1 MFYETRARDKTL
13 LPHDPFKAIIAP
25 RPIGWIS
32 TRAKDGRVNLAPYSF
47 FNAFAS
53 VGAPIV
59 GFSSE
64 GYKDSAA
71 FAEESSEFVFNL
83 ATFDLMRA
91 MSETSA
97 PLPRGISE
105 FEHAGLTMAPCRL
118 VAAPRVA
125 EAHANLECKLTQ
137 LIRLKDSKGA
147 DLDNYLL
154 LGEVV
159 GFHIDDALIRNGRFD
174 TAAAA
179 PLARCGYQDYAVTDR
194 VITLARPAGGGD
206 AQNMAK
212 GGA

>member
-1 MFYETRARDKTL
+1 MFYETRARDKSL

-53 VGAPIV
+53 MEAPIV

-64 GYKDSAA
+64 GFKDSAA
-71 FAEESSEFVFNL
+71 FAEDGGEFVFNL
-83 ATFDLMRA
+83 ATEDLMRP

-97 PLPRGISE
+97 PLPRGTSE

-125 EAHANLECKLTQ
+125 EAHASLECKLTQ
-137 LIRLKDSKGA
+137 VIRLKRHTGA

-159 GFHIDDALIRNGRFD
+159 AFHLDDALIRNGRFD
-174 TAAAA
+174 TAAAR

-194 VITLARPAGGGD
+194 LIALARPAGGGD
-206 AQNMAK
+206 AQ
-212 GGA
+212 GAARKA

>member
-32 TRAKDGRVNLAPYSF
+32 TRALDGRVNLAPYSF

-53 VGAPIV
+53 VEAPIV

-64 GYKDSAA
+64 GFKDSAA
-71 FAEESSEFVFNL
+71 FAEESGEFVFNL
-83 ATFDLMRA
+83 ATHDLMTQ
-91 MSETSA
+91 MSLTSA
-97 PLPRGISE
+97 PLPRGASE

-125 EAHANLECKLTQ
+125 EAHASLECKVTQ
-137 LIRLKDSKGA
+137 VLQLKIRAGA
-147 DLDNYLL
+147 DLNNFLVF
-154 LGEVV
+154 GEVV
-159 GFHIDDALIRNGRFD
+159 AFHLDDALIRGGRFD
-174 TAAAA
+174 TAAAE

-194 VITLARPAGGGD
+194 VIELARPAGGGD
-206 AQNMAK
+206 AQR
-212 GGA
+212 